1 MRISVTERVV
11 VTTCTRLDALQNS
24 LRGRANHGHI
34 GIIARIPKKQR
45 RAKTLAVYCTAGP
58 CLGEATA
65 KKLAHKAWVQEAISL
80 SRRDSRVLPAV
91 ERPLTPDFI
100 PCSIYSDRGLK
111 HSETA
116 VGRRRTAGTIW

>member
-58 CLGEATA
+58 CLGKRRQKSWRTRPGYRKRFRFQDATVVFY
-65 KKLAHKAWVQEAISL
+65 LQ
-80 SRRDSRVLPAV
+80 
-91 ERPLTPDFI
+91 
-100 PCSIYSDRGLK
+100 
-111 HSETA
+111 
-116 VGRRRTAGTIW
+116 

>member
-1 MRISVTERVV
+1 MRIGVTARVAVTRCNRLDTLQKQLAPSGKSGAYPDYRKNSKKTAPGKTVV
-11 VTTCTRLDALQNS
+11 VFCSCGL
-24 LRGRANHGHI
+24 
-34 GIIARIPKKQR
+34 
-45 RAKTLAVYCTAGP
+45 

-116 VGRRRTAGTIW
+116 VGLRRTAGTI